1 MDIQSSEYLRKS
13 EKLSKIVFACSKE
26 AQVVYKRGQK
36 SRDIVPL
43 IWKMHKITRESE
55 YTVWKHR
62 EIKIK
67 ISIQIP
73 VEIQYTEQEE
83 PKGLKKEN
91 GLKNKLN
98 FNKKALQMH

>member
-1 MDIQSSEYLRKS
+1 
-13 EKLSKIVFACSKE
+13 
-26 AQVVYKRGQK
+26 
-36 SRDIVPL
+36 
-43 IWKMHKITRESE
+43 MHKITRESE

>member
-55 YTVWKHR
+55 YMETQR
-62 EIKIK
+62 
-67 ISIQIP
+67 
-73 VEIQYTEQEE
+73 
-83 PKGLKKEN
+83 N
-91 GLKNKLN
+91 LN
-98 FNKKALQMH
+98 

>member
-36 SRDIVPL
+36 SRDIFPL

-55 YTVWKHR
+55 Y
-62 EIKIK
+62 
-67 ISIQIP
+67 
-73 VEIQYTEQEE
+73 
-83 PKGLKKEN
+83 
-91 GLKNKLN
+91 
-98 FNKKALQMH
+98 M